1 MLMKMVSGTNTKCKN
16 CNSMKKLSLL
26 SSAAL
31 AALLFVGCS
40 SDSTDD
46 ATPAGEVKT
55 YTELGAGL
63 PSTRTTLDGT
73 SVVWSASDEISVWSD
88 VTTTPVTFSL
98 ASGAGTQNATF
109 TVPQGAGVKGTAS
122 SIYKAVYPAN
132 SNGNIVLPQNQNWND
147 YANFSNNVNP
157 MVAVGTDLSNM
168 QFKNVCGVI
177 VVRVSADATGT
188 ILNGITLSNASLKPL
203 AGTGSLTFSGTSD
216 PTITWQTA
224 YTSVTLQCGEQISTT
239 AQDYYIVVPAGS
251 YPDLTLTLSYKTG
264 SNPTQTYTKTRN
276 TSVTVQAG
284 MITTVGANFALT
296 TTVYKVGDLYPNADS
311 AEGVVYA
318 VSDGGTSGYVV
329 SLYDCTVGGEEYASG
344 LLRSFYKYNWGPTT
358 ISSIV
363 GGLGNADGQLNQ
375 NAVVN
380 AGVIA
385 DYPAFQACLNL
396 GNGWYLPSSTEM
408 SALMDAYSNIESVF
422 TTNGEAMTADAYWC
436 SNVTG
441 PLKSI
446 YYYSLENGAIVTV
459 SPTKQSTVNNAVR
472 AILQF

>member
-1 MLMKMVSGTNTKCKN
+1 
-16 CNSMKKLSLL
+16 MKKLPLL

-40 SDSTDD
+40 SDNTDD
-46 ATPAGEVKT
+46 VTPAGEVKT

-63 PSTRTTLDGT
+63 PSTRTTLNGT

-98 ASGAGTQNATF
+98 DSGAGTQNATF

-224 YTSVTLQCGEQISTT
+224 YTSVTLQCGELISTT

-329 SLYDCTVGGEEYASG
+329 DLQDASAGTTWVPPVRMTLLPG
-344 LLRSFYKYNWGPTT
+344 LAMP
-358 ISSIV
+358 
-363 GGLGNADGQLNQ
+363 
-375 NAVVN
+375 
-380 AGVIA
+380 
-385 DYPAFQACLNL
+385 
-396 GNGWYLPSSTEM
+396 M
-408 SALMDAYSNIESVF
+408 AL
-422 TTNGEAMTADAYWC
+422 
-436 SNVTG
+436 
-441 PLKSI
+441 
-446 YYYSLENGAIVTV
+446 
-459 SPTKQSTVNNAVR
+459 
-472 AILQF
+472 

>member
-1 MLMKMVSGTNTKCKN
+1 M
-16 CNSMKKLSLL
+16 
-26 SSAAL
+26 
-31 AALLFVGCS
+31 LFVGCS
-40 SDSTDD
+40 SDNTDD
-46 ATPAGEVKT
+46 VTPAGEVKT

-63 PSTRTTLDGT
+63 PSTRTTLNGT

-109 TVPQGAGVKGTAS
+109 TVPEGSGVKGTAS

-385 DYPAFQACLNL
+385 DYPAFQACVNL

>member
-1 MLMKMVSGTNTKCKN
+1 
-16 CNSMKKLSLL
+16 MKKLLML

-40 SDSTDD
+40 SDKTDNV
-46 ATPAGEVKT
+46 TPAGEVKT

-63 PSTRTTLDGT
+63 PSTRTTLNGT
-73 SVVWSASDEISVWSD
+73 SVVWSASDQISVWSD

-98 ASGAGTQNATF
+98 ASGEGQTNATF

-329 SLYDCTVGGEEYASG
+329 ALEDAAVAGTQ
-344 LLRSFYKYNWGPTT
+344 WGPTDY
-358 ISSIV
+358 SSIIN
-363 GGLGNADGQLNQ
+363 GLANADGQLNQ
-375 NAVVN
+375 QAVVS
-380 AGVIA
+380 AGVLSS
-385 DYPAFQACLNL
+385 YPAFQACYDLTP
-396 GNGWYLPSSTEM
+396 NGTWYLPSSSEM
-408 SALMDAYSNIESVF
+408 TTLVNSYSNIRNALS
-422 TTNGEAMTADAYWC
+422 TAGTQMEADGYWC

-441 PLKSI
+441 FRNVI
-446 YYYSLENGAIVTV
+446 YYYNSNTGAVTTV
-459 SPTKQSTVNNAVR
+459 APEQQSTVSNAVR
-472 AILQF
+472 AIMQF

>member
-1 MLMKMVSGTNTKCKN
+1 M
-16 CNSMKKLSLL
+16 
-26 SSAAL
+26 
-31 AALLFVGCS
+31 
-40 SDSTDD
+40 
-46 ATPAGEVKT
+46 
-55 YTELGAGL
+55 
-63 PSTRTTLDGT
+63 
-73 SVVWSASDEISVWSD
+73 
-88 VTTTPVTFSL
+88 
-98 ASGAGTQNATF
+98 
-109 TVPQGAGVKGTAS
+109 KGTAS

-224 YTSVTLQCGEQISTT
+224 YTSVTLQCGELISTT

-329 SLYDCTVGGEEYASG
+329 DLQDASAG
-344 LLRSFYKYNWGPTT
+344 TTWGPT
-358 ISSIV
+358 SSDDIIA
-363 GGLGNADGQLNQ
+363 GLGNADGSLNMS
-375 NAVVN
+375 AVL
-380 AGVIA
+380 ASGLIA
-385 DYPAFQACLNL
+385 SYPAFNVCNEL
-396 GNGWYLPSSTEM
+396 GDDWYLPSSTEM
-408 SALMDAYSNIESVF
+408 NTLVNAYSNIKNAL
-422 TTNGEAMTADAYWC
+422 TTNGVRMSGTYWC
-436 SNVTG
+436 SNVVG
-441 PLKSI
+441 VDNYI
-446 YYYSLENGAIVTV
+446 YSCNVSMGSMTAIDPA
-459 SPTKQSTVNNAVR
+459 SQGSYKVR
-472 AILQF
+472 AIMQF

>member
-1 MLMKMVSGTNTKCKN
+1 
-16 CNSMKKLSLL
+16 MKKLLML

-40 SDSTDD
+40 SDNTDD
-46 ATPAGEVKT
+46 VTPAGEVKT

-63 PSTRTTLDGT
+63 PSTRTTLDGA

-98 ASGAGTQNATF
+98 AGGAGTQNATF
-109 TVPQGAGVKGTAS
+109 TVPEGSGVKGTAS

-132 SNGNIVLPQNQNWND
+132 ANGNISIPQAQSWND

-168 QFKNVCGVI
+168 QFKNVCGII
-177 VVRVSADATGT
+177 VLQVETDEPGT
-188 ILNGITLSNASLKPL
+188 ILSRIQLSTNSSQPL
-203 AGTGSLTFSGTSD
+203 AGTGRLSFTGTDYSIQWESAD
-216 PTITWQTA
+216 
-224 YTSVTLQCGEQISTT
+224 YSVTLQCGQEISTT
-239 AQDYYIVVPAGS
+239 QMQQYYIVVPAGTYS
-251 YPDLTLTLSYKTG
+251 DLTLSLVYKPG
-264 SNPTQTYTKTRN
+264 SNPAQTYTKTRN
-276 TSVTVQAG
+276 TSVTVGAG
-284 MITTVGANFALT
+284 NITSVGANFSLQTKTYA
-296 TTVYKVGDLYPNADS
+296 VGDLYPNATEP
-311 AEGVVYA
+311 EGVVYA

-385 DYPAFQACLNL
+385 DYPAFQACVNL

-436 SNVTG
+436 SNVTS

>member
-1 MLMKMVSGTNTKCKN
+1 
-16 CNSMKKLSLL
+16 MKKLPLL

-40 SDSTDD
+40 SDNTDD
-46 ATPAGEVKT
+46 VTPAGEVKT

-63 PSTRTTLDGT
+63 PSTRTTLNGT

-109 TVPQGAGVKGTAS
+109 TVPEGSGVKGTAS

-385 DYPAFQACLNL
+385 DYPAFQACVNL

>member
-1 MLMKMVSGTNTKCKN
+1 M
-16 CNSMKKLSLL
+16 L

-40 SDSTDD
+40 SDNTDD
-46 ATPAGEVKT
+46 VTPAGEVKT

-63 PSTRTTLDGT
+63 PSTRTTLNGT

-109 TVPQGAGVKGTAS
+109 TVPEGSGVKGTAS

-385 DYPAFQACLNL
+385 DYPAFQACVNL

>member
-63 PSTRTTLDGT
+63 PSTRTTLEGA

-98 ASGAGTQNATF
+98 DSGAGTSNATF

-329 SLYDCTVGGEEYASG
+329 DLQDASA
-344 LLRSFYKYNWGPTT
+344 STIWGPTNSDD
-358 ISSIV
+358 IIA
-363 GGLGNADGQLNQ
+363 GLGNADGSLNMS
-375 NAVVN
+375 AVL
-380 AGVIA
+380 ASGLIA
-385 DYPAFQACLNL
+385 SYPAFNVCNAL
-396 GNGWYLPSSTEM
+396 GDEWYLPSSTEM
-408 SALMDAYSNIESVF
+408 NTLVNAYSNIKNAL
-422 TTNGEAMTADAYWC
+422 TTNGVRMSGTYWC
-436 SNVTG
+436 SNVVG
-441 PLKSI
+441 VDNYI
-446 YYYSLENGAIVTV
+446 YSCNVSMGSMTAIDPA
-459 SPTKQSTVNNAVR
+459 SQGSYKVR
-472 AILQF
+472 AIMQF